1 MKAEN
6 ELRMLF
12 SSNSINSFREDPPN
26 AVLVTQEGQRAYEI
40 TKLEVINNLVK
51 MEMKALSD
59 DLENISGRMSLFI
72 DDTFSC
78 AFPPCGSLPN
88 L

>member
-6 ELRMLF
+6 KLRMLF
-12 SSNSINSFREDPPN
+12 SSNSSNLFREDPPN
-26 AVLVTQEGQRAYEI
+26 AVLVTSEGQCAYEI

-59 DLENISGRMSLFI
+59 ELENIRGRMSLFI
-72 DDTFSC
+72 DSSTD
-78 AFPPCGSLPN
+78 L
-88 L
+88 